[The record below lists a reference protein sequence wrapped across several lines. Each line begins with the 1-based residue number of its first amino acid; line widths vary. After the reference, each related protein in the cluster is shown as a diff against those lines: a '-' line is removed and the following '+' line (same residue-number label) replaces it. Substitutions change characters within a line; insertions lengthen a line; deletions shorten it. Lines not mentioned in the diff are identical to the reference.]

1 MATKRQQTKDR
12 LNSSAIDA
20 QFDGPA
26 QREDV
31 KAEKRPKDRITLRLY
46 LDTLALMD
54 ALKIDARKHGR
65 GVTYGDVVEE
75 AIQDLAE
82 KYHINV

>member
-1 MATKRQQTKDR
+1 MVTKRQQTKDK

-26 QREDV
+26 QNEDV
-31 KAEKRPKDRITLRLY
+31 KAEKRPKDRITLRLF

-54 ALKIDARKHGR
+54 ALKIDARKNGR

-75 AIQDLAE
+75 AIKDLAD
-82 KYHINV
+82 KYHISV